1 MSPLLIIP
9 FLGAVFLIARMFL
22 KSRPTMS
29 PKEAAAAVET
39 GIAVLVDVRE
49 PAEWNAGVARAA
61 VLLPLSDLRGQRER
75 WTPFLN
81 KNRSK
86 RILLYCQ
93 SGMRSGIVASMLKA
107 EGFETANMG
116 TFSSW
121 QESGLPV
128 RTP

>member
-9 FLGAVFLIARMFL
+9 LLGAVFVIARIFL
-22 KSRPTMS
+22 KGRPTMS
-29 PKEAAAAVET
+29 PKEAFAAVET
-39 GIAVLVDVRE
+39 GTAELVDVRE
-49 PAEWNAGVARAA
+49 PTEWNTGVARAA
-61 VLLPLSDLRGQRER
+61 VLLPLSDLRGHRER

-81 KNRSK
+81 KNRGK

-93 SGMRSGIVASMLKA
+93 SGRRSGMAASLLKKEGFVAS
-107 EGFETANMG
+107 NVG

-121 QESGLPV
+121 QESGLQV